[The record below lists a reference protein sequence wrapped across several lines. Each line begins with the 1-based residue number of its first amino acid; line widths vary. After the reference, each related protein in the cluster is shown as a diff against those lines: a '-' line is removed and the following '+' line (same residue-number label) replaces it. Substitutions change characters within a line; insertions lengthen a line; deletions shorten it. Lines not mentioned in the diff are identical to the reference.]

1 MPFEEEYDIPYGQVS
16 FDKVALKSLV
26 LQLITGSIIISNDSK
41 IDITKW
47 AKSMP
52 ALYEKRFGKGK
63 VGMNNFKIWAETYAE
78 YLTWYITDEKLEE
91 LGFDNTEI
99 CAICAHDMIEELTKL
114 PENDYIKGILMH
126 SKVFNIMTT
135 SEIENRVAEYERAL
149 EEAIEESNSVEG
161 YENALQSPDNESPL
175 TEEEQDI
182 LDQAVEDAHQE
193 IPTNSATLLVD
204 EATSRF
210 SSAIWYENI
219 QKKAVILAGVGG
231 IGSYV
236 GFLLARMKPTAMF
249 IYDDDIVETVNMSGQ
264 LYGQSD
270 LGRPKVSA
278 LAEMIRNYAGY
289 SSVFAISER
298 FTDESEASDIMI
310 CGFDNMAARRL
321 FFNKWVN
328 HVQSKP
334 EEERKDCL
342 FIDGRLTAEEFQVLC
357 IRGDDEYNINRYN
370 NEFLFSD
377 AEADETI
384 CSYKQTTFCANM
396 IASYMVNLFVNFCA
410 NQCEPLIDRDLPFL
424 ITYNAETMYLK
435 TEV

>member
-1 MPFEEEYDIPYGQVS
+1 MNEEVTIPQEATEAYNSLMESINEDNVREYNEVGYADLNTTNSVLNNIRMGLITSLNVVGLDGVPNTY
-16 FDKVALKSLV
+16 KVVYSGPEDVTGRIFVNENFKSL
-26 LQLITGSIIISNDSK
+26 
-41 IDITKW
+41 
-47 AKSMP
+47 
-52 ALYEKRFGKGK
+52 
-63 VGMNNFKIWAETYAE
+63 
-78 YLTWYITDEKLEE
+78 
-91 LGFDNTEI
+91 
-99 CAICAHDMIEELTKL
+99 IEEAWA
-114 PENDYIKGILMH
+114 IR
-126 SKVFNIMTT
+126 T
-135 SEIENRVAEYERAL
+135 S
-149 EEAIEESNSVEG
+149 SSVE
-161 YENALQSPDNESPL
+161 DNGDSISFELS
-175 TEEEQDI
+175 EEEQAI

-219 QKKAVILAGVGG
+219 QKKIVTLAGVGG

-236 GFLLARMKPTAMF
+236 GFLLARMKPAFMF
-249 IYDDDIVETVNMSGQ
+249 IYDDDIVEAVNMSGQ

-278 LAEMIRNYAGY
+278 LAGMIRNYAGY
-289 SSVFAISER
+289 GNVFAMTER

-334 EEERKDCL
+334 EEERKNCL
-342 FIDGRLTAEEFQVLC
+342 FIDGRLAAEEFQVLC
-357 IRGDDEYNINRYN
+357 IKGDDEYNINRYN
-370 NEFLFSD
+370 DEFLFSD

-410 NQCEPLIDRDLPFL
+410 NQCEPIIDRDLPFL
-424 ITYNAETMYLK
+424 TTYNAETMYLK
-435 TEV
+435 TEI

>member
-1 MPFEEEYDIPYGQVS
+1 
-16 FDKVALKSLV
+16 
-26 LQLITGSIIISNDSK
+26 
-41 IDITKW
+41 
-47 AKSMP
+47 
-52 ALYEKRFGKGK
+52 
-63 VGMNNFKIWAETYAE
+63 MN
-78 YLTWYITDEKLEE
+78 
-91 LGFDNTEI
+91 
-99 CAICAHDMIEELTKL
+99 EELTTQESL
-114 PENDYIKGILMH
+114 PATMQEAYDSLMESINDDHIEEFNREGEASMIVINALLIGIREGEAALH
-126 SKVFNIMTT
+126 SILPLNGVAHTYRIIYSNVHDREPLHIYVNEHFKDII
-135 SEIENRVAEYERAL
+135 SEAWDSVAEISTNDTGDEISFEL
-149 EEAIEESNSVEG
+149 S
-161 YENALQSPDNESPL
+161 
-175 TEEEQDI
+175 EEEQAI

-219 QKKAVILAGVGG
+219 QKKTVILAGVGG

-236 GFLLARMKPTAMF
+236 GFLLARMKPASMF
-249 IYDDDIVETVNMSGQ
+249 IYDDDIVEAVNMSGQ

-270 LGRPKVSA
+270 LGRTKVSA

-289 SSVFAISER
+289 SSVFAINER
-298 FTDESEASDIMI
+298 FTNESEASDIMI

-334 EEERKDCL
+334 EEERKNCL
-342 FIDGRLTAEEFQVLC
+342 FIDGRLAAEEFQVLC
-357 IRGDDEYNINRYN
+357 IKGDDEYNINRYN

-424 ITYNAETMYLK
+424 TTYNAETMYLK

>member
-1 MPFEEEYDIPYGQVS
+1 MNEEVTIPQEATEAYNSLMESLNEDNVREYNEVGNADLDTVS
-16 FDKVALKSLV
+16 NVLSSIRGGFITSLNVIGLDGVPNTYKIVYSSTEGVTGRIFVNEHFKSLV
-26 LQLITGSIIISNDSK
+26 GEA
-41 IDITKW
+41 W
-47 AKSMP
+47 AI
-52 ALYEKRFGKGK
+52 R
-63 VGMNNFKIWAETYAE
+63 T
-78 YLTWYITDEKLEE
+78 
-91 LGFDNTEI
+91 
-99 CAICAHDMIEELTKL
+99 
-114 PENDYIKGILMH
+114 
-126 SKVFNIMTT
+126 
-135 SEIENRVAEYERAL
+135 
-149 EEAIEESNSVEG
+149 SNSVEDDG
-161 YENALQSPDNESPL
+161 DSISFELS
-175 TEEEQDI
+175 EEEQAI

-219 QKKAVILAGVGG
+219 QKKTVILAGVGG

-236 GFLLARMKPTAMF
+236 GFLLARMKPASMF
-249 IYDDDIVETVNMSGQ
+249 IYDNDIVEAVNMSGQ

-298 FTDESEASDIMI
+298 FTTESEASDIMI
-310 CGFDNMAARRL
+310 CGFDNMAARGL

-334 EEERKDCL
+334 EKERKNCL
-342 FIDGRLTAEEFQVLC
+342 FIDGRLAAEEFQVLC
-357 IRGDDEYNINRYN
+357 IKGDDEYNINRFN

-377 AEADETI
+377 TEADATV

-424 ITYNAETMYLK
+424 TTYNAETMYLK

>member
-1 MPFEEEYDIPYGQVS
+1 
-16 FDKVALKSLV
+16 
-26 LQLITGSIIISNDSK
+26 
-41 IDITKW
+41 
-47 AKSMP
+47 
-52 ALYEKRFGKGK
+52 
-63 VGMNNFKIWAETYAE
+63 
-78 YLTWYITDEKLEE
+78 
-91 LGFDNTEI
+91 
-99 CAICAHDMIEELTKL
+99 
-114 PENDYIKGILMH
+114 
-126 SKVFNIMTT
+126 MTT
-135 SEIENRVAEYERAL
+135 SEIENRVAESERAL
-149 EEAIEESNSVEG
+149 GEAIEEFNSMED
-161 YENALQSPDNESPL
+161 YEAIFQGISDDSPL

-219 QKKAVILAGVGG
+219 QKKTVILAGVGG

-236 GFLLARMKPTAMF
+236 GFLLARMKPASMF
-249 IYDDDIVETVNMSGQ
+249 IYDDDIVEAVNMSGQ

-270 LGRPKVSA
+270 LGRAKVSA
-278 LAEMIRNYAGY
+278 LTEMIRNYAGY
-289 SSVFAISER
+289 SSVFAINER
-298 FTDESEASDIMI
+298 FTNESEASDIMI

-334 EEERKDCL
+334 EEERKNCL
-342 FIDGRLTAEEFQVLC
+342 FIDGRLAAEEFQVLC

-410 NQCEPLIDRDLPFL
+410 NQCESLIDRDLPFL

>member
-1 MPFEEEYDIPYGQVS
+1 
-16 FDKVALKSLV
+16 
-26 LQLITGSIIISNDSK
+26 
-41 IDITKW
+41 
-47 AKSMP
+47 
-52 ALYEKRFGKGK
+52 
-63 VGMNNFKIWAETYAE
+63 MN
-78 YLTWYITDEKLEE
+78 
-91 LGFDNTEI
+91 
-99 CAICAHDMIEELTKL
+99 EELTTQESL
-114 PENDYIKGILMH
+114 PATMQEAYGSLMESINDDHIEEFNREGEASMIVINALLIGIREGEAALH
-126 SKVFNIMTT
+126 SILPLNGVAHTYRIVYSNVHDREPLHIYVNEHFKDII
-135 SEIENRVAEYERAL
+135 SEAWDSVAEISTNDTGDEISFEL
-149 EEAIEESNSVEG
+149 S
-161 YENALQSPDNESPL
+161 
-175 TEEEQDI
+175 EEEQAI

-219 QKKAVILAGVGG
+219 QKKTVILAGVGG

-236 GFLLARMKPTAMF
+236 GFLLARMKPASMF
-249 IYDDDIVETVNMSGQ
+249 IYDDDIVEAVNMSGQ

-270 LGRPKVSA
+270 LGRTKVSA

-289 SSVFAISER
+289 SSVFAINER
-298 FTDESEASDIMI
+298 FTNESEASDIMI

-334 EEERKDCL
+334 EEERKNCL
-342 FIDGRLTAEEFQVLC
+342 FIDGRLAAEEFQVLC
-357 IRGDDEYNINRYN
+357 IKGDDEYNINRYN

-424 ITYNAETMYLK
+424 TTYNAETMYLK

>member
-1 MPFEEEYDIPYGQVS
+1 MNGEIIIPQEATEAYNSLMESINEDNVREYNEVGYADLNTTNSILNNIRMGLITFLNIIGLDGVPNTY
-16 FDKVALKSLV
+16 KVVYSGPEDVTDRIFVNEHFKSL
-26 LQLITGSIIISNDSK
+26 
-41 IDITKW
+41 
-47 AKSMP
+47 
-52 ALYEKRFGKGK
+52 
-63 VGMNNFKIWAETYAE
+63 
-78 YLTWYITDEKLEE
+78 
-91 LGFDNTEI
+91 
-99 CAICAHDMIEELTKL
+99 IEEAWA
-114 PENDYIKGILMH
+114 IR
-126 SKVFNIMTT
+126 T
-135 SEIENRVAEYERAL
+135 S
-149 EEAIEESNSVEG
+149 SSVE
-161 YENALQSPDNESPL
+161 DNGDSISFELS
-175 TEEEQDI
+175 EEEQAI

-219 QKKAVILAGVGG
+219 QKKTITLAGVGG

-236 GFLLARMKPTAMF
+236 GFLLARMKPAFMF
-249 IYDDDIVETVNMSGQ
+249 IYDDDIVEAVNMSGQ

-278 LAEMIRNYAGY
+278 LAGMIRNYAGY
-289 SSVFAISER
+289 GGIFAMTER

-334 EEERKDCL
+334 EEERKNCL
-342 FIDGRLTAEEFQVLC
+342 FIDGRLAAEEFQILC
-357 IRGDDEYNINRYN
+357 IKGDDEYNINRYN
-370 NEFLFSD
+370 DEFLFSD
-377 AEADETI
+377 AEADVTI

-410 NQCEPLIDRDLPFL
+410 NQCEPIIDRDLPFL
-424 ITYNAETMYLK
+424 TTYNAETMYLK
-435 TEV
+435 TEI

>member
-1 MPFEEEYDIPYGQVS
+1 MNEEIATQENLPATMQEAYDSLMENLSEDSIPESDNSIENNGDSVS
-16 FDKVALKSLV
+16 F
-26 LQLITGSIIISNDSK
+26 
-41 IDITKW
+41 
-47 AKSMP
+47 
-52 ALYEKRFGKGK
+52 
-63 VGMNNFKIWAETYAE
+63 
-78 YLTWYITDEKLEE
+78 E
-91 LGFDNTEI
+91 L
-99 CAICAHDMIEELTKL
+99 
-114 PENDYIKGILMH
+114 
-126 SKVFNIMTT
+126 S
-135 SEIENRVAEYERAL
+135 
-149 EEAIEESNSVEG
+149 
-161 YENALQSPDNESPL
+161 
-175 TEEEQDI
+175 EEEQAI

-219 QKKAVILAGVGG
+219 QKKTIILAGVGG

-236 GFLLARMKPTAMF
+236 GFLLARMKPVSMF
-249 IYDDDIVETVNMSGQ
+249 IYDDDIVESANMSGQ

-278 LAEMIRNYAGY
+278 LAEMIRNYADY

-298 FTDESEASDIMI
+298 FTEESEASDTMI
-310 CGFDNMAARRL
+310 CGFDNMTARKL

-328 HVQSKP
+328 HIQSKP
-334 EEERKDCL
+334 EEERKNCL
-342 FIDGRLTAEEFQVLC
+342 FIDGRLAAEEFQVLC
-357 IRGDDEYNINRYN
+357 IKGDDEYNINRYN

-410 NQCEPLIDRDLPFL
+410 NQVGPLIDRDLPFL
-424 ITYNAETMYLK
+424 TTYNAETMYLK

>member
-1 MPFEEEYDIPYGQVS
+1 MNEEVTIPQEATEAYNSLMESLNEDNVREYNEVGYADLNTFNSVLNGIRMG
-16 FDKVALKSLV
+16 FIALLNIIGLDGVPNTYKIVYSSTEGVTGRIFVNEHFKSL
-26 LQLITGSIIISNDSK
+26 
-41 IDITKW
+41 
-47 AKSMP
+47 
-52 ALYEKRFGKGK
+52 
-63 VGMNNFKIWAETYAE
+63 
-78 YLTWYITDEKLEE
+78 
-91 LGFDNTEI
+91 
-99 CAICAHDMIEELTKL
+99 IEE
-114 PENDYIKGILMH
+114 
-126 SKVFNIMTT
+126 
-135 SEIENRVAEYERAL
+135 AW
-149 EEAIEESNSVEG
+149 AIRTGNSVEDDG
-161 YENALQSPDNESPL
+161 DSISFELS
-175 TEEEQDI
+175 EEEQAI
-182 LDQAVEDAHQE
+182 LDLAVEDAHQE

-219 QKKAVILAGVGG
+219 QKKTIILAGVGG

-236 GFLLARMKPTAMF
+236 GFLLARMKPASMF
-249 IYDDDIVETVNMSGQ
+249 IYDNDIVEAVNMSGQ

-278 LAEMIRNYAGY
+278 LTEMIRNYAGY

-298 FTDESEASDIMI
+298 FTTESEASDIMI

-334 EEERKDCL
+334 EKERKNCL
-342 FIDGRLTAEEFQVLC
+342 FIDGRLAAEEFQVLC
-357 IRGDDEYNINRYN
+357 IKGDDEYNINRYN

-377 AEADETI
+377 TEADATV

-424 ITYNAETMYLK
+424 TTYNAETMYLK

>member
-1 MPFEEEYDIPYGQVS
+1 MNEEVTVQESLPATLQEAYNSFMESINEDNVREYNEVGYADLDIINSVLNSIRMGLIASLNVIGLDGIPNTYKIAYSSTEGVVGGI
-16 FDKVALKSLV
+16 FVNEHFKSL
-26 LQLITGSIIISNDSK
+26 
-41 IDITKW
+41 
-47 AKSMP
+47 
-52 ALYEKRFGKGK
+52 
-63 VGMNNFKIWAETYAE
+63 
-78 YLTWYITDEKLEE
+78 
-91 LGFDNTEI
+91 
-99 CAICAHDMIEELTKL
+99 IEE
-114 PENDYIKGILMH
+114 
-126 SKVFNIMTT
+126 
-135 SEIENRVAEYERAL
+135 AW
-149 EEAIEESNSVEG
+149 AIRTGNSVENNG
-161 YENALQSPDNESPL
+161 NSISFELS
-175 TEEEQDI
+175 EEEQAI

-219 QKKAVILAGVGG
+219 QKKTVILAGVGG

-236 GFLLARMKPTAMF
+236 GFLLARMKPASMF
-249 IYDDDIVETVNMSGQ
+249 IYDDDIVEAVNMSGQ

-298 FTDESEASDIMI
+298 FTNESEASDIMI
-310 CGFDNMAARRL
+310 CGFDNMAARKL
-321 FFNKWVN
+321 FFNKWLS
-328 HVQSKP
+328 HAQSKP
-334 EEERKDCL
+334 EEERKNCL
-342 FIDGRLTAEEFQVLC
+342 FIDGRLAAEEFQVLC
-357 IRGDDEYNINRYN
+357 IKGDDEYNINRYS
-370 NEFLFSD
+370 NEYLFSD

-424 ITYNAETMYLK
+424 TTYNAETMYLK

>member
-1 MPFEEEYDIPYGQVS
+1 MNGEVTIPQEVIEDYNSLMESLNEDNVREYNEVGYADLSTFNSVLSSIKMGLIASLNIIGLDGVPNTY
-16 FDKVALKSLV
+16 KVVYCSTEGATGRIFVNEHFKSLV
-26 LQLITGSIIISNDSK
+26 
-41 IDITKW
+41 
-47 AKSMP
+47 
-52 ALYEKRFGKGK
+52 
-63 VGMNNFKIWAETYAE
+63 
-78 YLTWYITDEKLEE
+78 
-91 LGFDNTEI
+91 
-99 CAICAHDMIEELTKL
+99 
-114 PENDYIKGILMH
+114 
-126 SKVFNIMTT
+126 
-135 SEIENRVAEYERAL
+135 
-149 EEAIEESNSVEG
+149 EEAWAIRTDNSVEDDG
-161 YENALQSPDNESPL
+161 DSISLELS
-175 TEEEQDI
+175 EEEQAI

-219 QKKAVILAGVGG
+219 QKKTVILAGVGG

-236 GFLLARMKPTAMF
+236 GFLLARMKPASMF
-249 IYDDDIVETVNMSGQ
+249 IYDDDIVEAVNMSGQ

-270 LGRPKVSA
+270 LGRTKVSA

-289 SSVFAISER
+289 SSVFAINER
-298 FTDESEASDIMI
+298 FTNESEASDIMI

-334 EEERKDCL
+334 EEERKNCL
-342 FIDGRLTAEEFQVLC
+342 FIDGRLAAEEFQVLC
-357 IRGDDEYNINRYN
+357 IKGDDEYNINRYS
-370 NEFLFSD
+370 NEYLFSD

-424 ITYNAETMYLK
+424 TTYNAETMYLK

>member
-1 MPFEEEYDIPYGQVS
+1 MNEEIVTQGGLRATMQETYDSLMESINEDNVREYNEEGYADLDTTNSVLDSIRMGLIASLNVIGLDGVPNTYKIAYSGTEGVVGRI
-16 FDKVALKSLV
+16 FVNEHFKSL
-26 LQLITGSIIISNDSK
+26 
-41 IDITKW
+41 
-47 AKSMP
+47 
-52 ALYEKRFGKGK
+52 
-63 VGMNNFKIWAETYAE
+63 
-78 YLTWYITDEKLEE
+78 
-91 LGFDNTEI
+91 
-99 CAICAHDMIEELTKL
+99 IEEAWA
-114 PENDYIKGILMH
+114 I
-126 SKVFNIMTT
+126 
-135 SEIENRVAEYERAL
+135 RAT
-149 EEAIEESNSVEG
+149 ISVETPVEDDG
-161 YENALQSPDNESPL
+161 DSISFELS
-175 TEEEQDI
+175 EEEQAI

-193 IPTNSATLLVD
+193 IPSNSATLLVD

-219 QKKAVILAGVGG
+219 QKKTVILAGVGG

-236 GFLLARMKPTAMF
+236 GFLLARMKPASMF
-249 IYDDDIVETVNMSGQ
+249 IYDDDIVEAVNMSGQ

-298 FTDESEASDIMI
+298 FTNESEASDIMI
-310 CGFDNMAARRL
+310 CGFDNMAARKL
-321 FFNKWVN
+321 FFNKWLS

-334 EEERKDCL
+334 EEERKNCL
-342 FIDGRLTAEEFQVLC
+342 FIDGRLAAEEFQVLC
-357 IRGDDEYNINRYN
+357 IKGDDEYNINRYS
-370 NEFLFSD
+370 NEYLFSD

-424 ITYNAETMYLK
+424 TTYNAETMYLK

>member
-1 MPFEEEYDIPYGQVS
+1 MNEEVTIPQEATEAYNSLMEILNEDNVREYNEVGYADRSILHIVLSNIRMGLIASLNIIGLDGVPNTY
-16 FDKVALKSLV
+16 KVVYCSTEGVTGRIFVNEHFKNLV
-26 LQLITGSIIISNDSK
+26 EET
-41 IDITKW
+41 W
-47 AKSMP
+47 A
-52 ALYEKRFGKGK
+52 
-63 VGMNNFKIWAETYAE
+63 V
-78 YLTWYITDEKLEE
+78 
-91 LGFDNTEI
+91 
-99 CAICAHDMIEELTKL
+99 
-114 PENDYIKGILMH
+114 
-126 SKVFNIMTT
+126 
-135 SEIENRVAEYERAL
+135 RAY
-149 EEAIEESNSVEG
+149 NSVEDG
-161 YENALQSPDNESPL
+161 GGSIDFELS
-175 TEEEQDI
+175 EEEQAI

-219 QKKAVILAGVGG
+219 QKKTVILAGVGG

-236 GFLLARMKPTAMF
+236 GFLLARMKPASMF
-249 IYDDDIVETVNMSGQ
+249 IYDNDIVEAVNMSGQ

-289 SSVFAISER
+289 SSVFAINER
-298 FTDESEASDIMI
+298 FTIESEASDIMI

-328 HVQSKP
+328 CVQFKP
-334 EEERKDCL
+334 KEERKNCL
-342 FIDGRLTAEEFQVLC
+342 FIDGRLAAEEFQILC
-357 IRGDDEYNINRYN
+357 IKGDDEYNINRYS
-370 NEFLFSD
+370 NEYLFSD

-410 NQCEPLIDRDLPFL
+410 NQCGPLIDRDLPFL
-424 ITYNAETMYLK
+424 TTYNAETMYLK

>member
-1 MPFEEEYDIPYGQVS
+1 MNEEIATQGSLRATMQETYDSLIEGINEDNVREYNEVGYADLNTTNIVLNSIRMGLIASLNVIGLDGVPNAYKIAYSSTEGVVDRI
-16 FDKVALKSLV
+16 FVNEHFKSL
-26 LQLITGSIIISNDSK
+26 
-41 IDITKW
+41 
-47 AKSMP
+47 
-52 ALYEKRFGKGK
+52 
-63 VGMNNFKIWAETYAE
+63 
-78 YLTWYITDEKLEE
+78 
-91 LGFDNTEI
+91 
-99 CAICAHDMIEELTKL
+99 IEEAWA
-114 PENDYIKGILMH
+114 IR
-126 SKVFNIMTT
+126 T
-135 SEIENRVAEYERAL
+135 SAP
-149 EEAIEESNSVEG
+149 VEDDG
-161 YENALQSPDNESPL
+161 DSISFELS
-175 TEEEQDI
+175 EEEQAI

-219 QKKAVILAGVGG
+219 QKKTVILAGIGG

-236 GFLLARMKPTAMF
+236 GFLLARMKPASMF
-249 IYDDDIVETVNMSGQ
+249 IYDDDMVEAVNMSGQ

-270 LGRPKVSA
+270 LGRSKVSA

-310 CGFDNMAARRL
+310 CGFDNMRARKL
-321 FFNKWVN
+321 FFNKWLS
-328 HVQSKP
+328 HVQSKS
-334 EEERKDCL
+334 EEERKNCL
-342 FIDGRLTAEEFQVLC
+342 FIDGRLAAEEFQVLC
-357 IRGDDEYNINRYN
+357 IKGDDEYNINRYN

-377 AEADETI
+377 EEADETI

-410 NQCEPLIDRDLPFL
+410 NQCEPVIDRDLPFL
-424 ITYNAETMYLK
+424 TTYNAETMYLK

>member
-1 MPFEEEYDIPYGQVS
+1 MNEEVTIPQEATEAYNSLMESINEDNVREYNEVGYADFNTTSSVLNNIRMGLITSLNVVGLDGVPNTY
-16 FDKVALKSLV
+16 KVVYSGPEDVTGRIFVNENFKSL
-26 LQLITGSIIISNDSK
+26 
-41 IDITKW
+41 
-47 AKSMP
+47 
-52 ALYEKRFGKGK
+52 
-63 VGMNNFKIWAETYAE
+63 
-78 YLTWYITDEKLEE
+78 
-91 LGFDNTEI
+91 
-99 CAICAHDMIEELTKL
+99 IEEAWA
-114 PENDYIKGILMH
+114 IR
-126 SKVFNIMTT
+126 T
-135 SEIENRVAEYERAL
+135 S
-149 EEAIEESNSVEG
+149 SSVE
-161 YENALQSPDNESPL
+161 DNGDSISFELS
-175 TEEEQDI
+175 EEEQAI

-210 SSAIWYENI
+210 SSAIWYDNI
-219 QKKAVILAGVGG
+219 KKKIVTLAGVGG

-236 GFLLARMKPTAMF
+236 GFLLARMKPAFMF
-249 IYDDDIVETVNMSGQ
+249 IYDDDIVEAVNMSGQ

-278 LAEMIRNYAGY
+278 LAGMIRNYAGY
-289 SSVFAISER
+289 GNVFAMIER

-334 EEERKDCL
+334 EEERKNCL
-342 FIDGRLTAEEFQVLC
+342 FIDGRLAAEEFQVLC
-357 IRGDDEYNINRYN
+357 IKGDDEYNINRYN
-370 NEFLFSD
+370 DEFLFSD

-410 NQCEPLIDRDLPFL
+410 NQCEPIIDRDLPFL
-424 ITYNAETMYLK
+424 TTYNAETMYLK
-435 TEV
+435 TEI